1 MSTIT
6 DITTLVQ
13 EQVLTGLELSQRW
26 VLGTLRTTAE
36 TLDSVLPDLGK
47 VPEQPLAQHLPNPRE
62 TVDAGFD
69 FVERLVASQ
78 RAFASKVAALAPKPA
93 RPASR
98 KAQAA

>member
-6 DITTLVQ
+6 DITTLAQ
-13 EQVLTGLELSQRW
+13 EQVLAGLELGQRW

-36 TLDSVLPDLGK
+36 TLDNVLPDLGK
-47 VPEQPLAQHLPNPRE
+47 LPEQPFAQQLPSPQE
-62 TVDAGFD
+62 AVQAGFD
-69 FVERLVASQ
+69 FVEKLVASQ
-78 RAFASKVAALAPKPA
+78 RAFASEVAALAPKPA